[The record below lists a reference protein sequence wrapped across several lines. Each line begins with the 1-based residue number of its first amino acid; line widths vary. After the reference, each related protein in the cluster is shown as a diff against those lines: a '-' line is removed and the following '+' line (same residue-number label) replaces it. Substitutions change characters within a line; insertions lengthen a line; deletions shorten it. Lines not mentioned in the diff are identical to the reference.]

1 MFLSDLQLL
10 LFLKY
15 VFFSEQSWNREHSE
29 VAVRRCPAKK
39 LPLKIS
45 ENSQVSC
52 NFLRKET
59 PAQVFPCEFYE
70 IFKGDFFTDYLGAT
84 AS

>member
-1 MFLSDLQLL
+1 MRNHEIENFQRWPR
-10 LFLKY
+10 KY
-15 VFFSEQSWNREHSE
+15 
-29 VAVRRCPAKK
+29 PAKK

-45 ENSQVSC
+45 KNLQVSC

-59 PAQVFPCEFYE
+59 LAQVFPCEFCK
-70 IFKGDFFTDYLGAT
+70 IFKSNFFIDYLGAT